1 MPSSPA
7 SKTTA
12 KSRAK
17 PAGSSESA
25 SARIDAKIAAL
36 PDWRGETLSR
46 LRALIKSADPEVI
59 EEWKWSVPV
68 WSRDGIV
75 CTGEVYKQHVKLTF
89 AHGAA
94 LEDPDGLFNAS
105 LEGGTRR
112 AIDFKEGDKL
122 DEAALKA
129 LIKEA
134 AAHNVA
140 KKAK

>member
-1 MPSSPA
+1 MGKANGVKATGAEA
-7 SKTTA
+7 SKLID
-12 KSRAK
+12 
-17 PAGSSESA
+17 G
-25 SARIDAKIAAL
+25 RIAELD
-36 PDWRGETLSR
+36 DWRGTMLAKAR
-46 LRALIKSADPEVI
+46 KAILAADKSIV

-94 LEDPDGLFNAS
+94 LEDPSGLFNAS
-105 LEGGTRR
+105 LDGGTRR

-129 LIKEA
+129 LIREA
-134 AAHNVA
+134 SAHNVQ

>member
-1 MPSSPA
+1 MGKANGVKATGAEA
-7 SKTTA
+7 SKLID
-12 KSRAK
+12 
-17 PAGSSESA
+17 
-25 SARIDAKIAAL
+25 ARIAEL
-36 PDWRGETLSR
+36 EDWRGKMLAKAR
-46 LRALIKSADPEVI
+46 KAILAADKNIV

-94 LEDPDGLFNAS
+94 LDDPDGLFNAS
-105 LEGGTRR
+105 LDGGTRR

-134 AAHNVA
+134 AAHNVG